1 MIWGKEKACTL
12 FIIFLVDLTVLWNIL
27 LGKTMETD
35 KKKPK
40 KEWPIDKITHD
51 IRDYMPLL
59 HKQRKIEDPTLIR
72 QENLKTL
79 RRITRK
85 LYVWLWL
92 SFNFFVFSPFL
103 NIVSKKAFL
112 KKIRHSTYFTF
123 LSFGVIQVDNAY
135 QNLDLVLTFKI
146 RFIIL

>member
-1 MIWGKEKACTL
+1 
-12 FIIFLVDLTVLWNIL
+12 
-27 LGKTMETD
+27 METD

-85 LYVWLWL
+85 LYV
-92 SFNFFVFSPFL
+92 
-103 NIVSKKAFL
+103 
-112 KKIRHSTYFTF
+112 
-123 LSFGVIQVDNAY
+123 
-135 QNLDLVLTFKI
+135 
-146 RFIIL
+146 